1 MLVKEK
7 GESSMANPEYVLEM
21 RTKAKC
27 STIKHR
33 EDERSSSFLLIV
45 NLHNTDCVFSFFL
58 LRFHYEI
65 SSFYAILRL
74 AIKGRKEVFLMNEQ
88 EKTTMNIIEPEGLS
102 SCGADSGTWC
112 GQALKRVL
120 IGMTLM
126 GLTLNVLCLNYILP
140 AIGMVFLLV
149 GLRALRRENAGFKG
163 GYVIAIIRTFYITV
177 WMILDTTIYADVLT
191 GTAAAVVLTAV
202 NLVIVLA
209 QVVCLWSGLKALRQ
223 KAGFEAKCGAAAA
236 LIVWKVVLCALGVMN
251 WSGWIMFIV
260 MIAAYIIIM
269 RRLFAL
275 AGELDNAGC
284 TITPVPVKVK
294 DWQLVLS
301 LAVLLAAGMA
311 CGYAFGGSYPME
323 WTPLDHSA
331 QAEVQSTKAKL
342 LELGFPEAVLNDL
355 SSEDIASC
363 EGATQILSRTEDKPV
378 NDGREVTT
386 QTGENSYRID
396 TVYDA
401 KELRLTGVA
410 VRVGEY
416 RWIIFHHFLWTQPM
430 NYCGTE
436 AVQLWPNGQ
445 SDWWLDGDATGRVLC
460 SRDGQTLTAAYHSLG
475 TQDTF
480 TTDFFGNSQSS
491 INLTGVFSMPR
502 GSENQRGYV
511 CFPIQI
517 AQEDTYVNSWV
528 NYTHQNTWAQY
539 PARTARDSMWSSSAF
554 KTIQSALQ
562 FDATEGRMLY

>member
-1 MLVKEK
+1 
-7 GESSMANPEYVLEM
+7 
-21 RTKAKC
+21 
-27 STIKHR
+27 
-33 EDERSSSFLLIV
+33 
-45 NLHNTDCVFSFFL
+45 
-58 LRFHYEI
+58 
-65 SSFYAILRL
+65 
-74 AIKGRKEVFLMNEQ
+74 MNEQ

-112 GQALKRVL
+112 GQALTRVL
-120 IGMTLM
+120 IGMTLT

-163 GYVIAIIRTFYITV
+163 GYVIAILRTFYITV

-191 GTAAAVVLTAV
+191 GTTAAVVLTLF

-223 KAGFEAKCGAAAA
+223 KAGFGAKCGAAAA
-236 LIVWKVVLCALGVMN
+236 LIVWNVVLCALGLIS
-251 WSGWIMFIV
+251 WSGWITGIIMIV
-260 MIAAYIIIM
+260 LYIIIM

-284 TITPVPVKVK
+284 TITPVPVRVK

-301 LAVLLAAGMA
+301 LAVLLAVGMA

-323 WTPLDHSA
+323 WTTLDHSA

-355 SSEDIASC
+355 SAEDIASC

-378 NDGREVTT
+378 NNGREVTT
-386 QTGENSYRID
+386 QTGENSYQID

-430 NYCGTE
+430 NYYGTE

-445 SDWWLDGDATGRVLC
+445 SDWWQDGDATGRVLC

-491 INLTGVFSMPR
+491 INLTGAFSMPR

-554 KTIQSALQ
+554 KTVQSALQ
-562 FDATEGRMLY
+562 FDAAEGRMMY

>member
-1 MLVKEK
+1 
-7 GESSMANPEYVLEM
+7 MANPEYVLEM

-45 NLHNTDCVFSFFL
+45 NLHNTDCIFSFFL

-74 AIKGRKEVFLMNEQ
+74 AIKGRKEVFRMNEQ

-191 GTAAAVVLTAV
+191 GTTAAVVLTLF

-223 KAGFEAKCGAAAA
+223 KAGFGAKCGAAAA
-236 LIVWKVVLCALGVMN
+236 LIVWNVVLCALGLIR
-251 WSGWIMFIV
+251 WSGWIMLSV

-275 AGELDNAGC
+275 AGELDGAGC

-323 WTPLDHSA
+323 WTPLDNSA

-355 SSEDIASC
+355 SSEDIAMC

-386 QTGENSYRID
+386 QTGETSYRID

-436 AVQLWPNGQ
+436 AVQLWPSGQ
-445 SDWWLDGDATGRVLC
+445 SDWWPDGDATGRVLC
-460 SRDGQTLTAAYHSLG
+460 GRDGQTLTAAYHSLG
-475 TQDTF
+475 MQDTF

-491 INLTGVFSMPR
+491 INLTGAFSMPR

-511 CFPIQI
+511 CLPIQI

-539 PARTARDSMWSSSAF
+539 PARTAREGMWSSSAF
-554 KTIQSALQ
+554 KTIQFALQ
-562 FDATEGRMLY
+562 FDATEGRMMY

>member
-1 MLVKEK
+1 
-7 GESSMANPEYVLEM
+7 
-21 RTKAKC
+21 
-27 STIKHR
+27 
-33 EDERSSSFLLIV
+33 
-45 NLHNTDCVFSFFL
+45 
-58 LRFHYEI
+58 
-65 SSFYAILRL
+65 
-74 AIKGRKEVFLMNEQ
+74 MNEQ

-102 SCGADSGTWC
+102 SCGADSGAWC

-120 IGMTLM
+120 IGMTLT

-163 GYVIAIIRTFYITV
+163 GYVIAILRTFYITV

-191 GTAAAVVLTAV
+191 GTTAAVVLTLF

-223 KAGFEAKCGAAAA
+223 KAGFGAKCGAAAA
-236 LIVWKVVLCALGVMN
+236 LIVWNVVLCALGLIS
-251 WSGWIMFIV
+251 WSGWIMLSV

-284 TITPVPVKVK
+284 TITPVPVRVK

-323 WTPLDHSA
+323 WTPLDNSA

-355 SSEDIASC
+355 SSEYIAMC

-445 SDWWLDGDATGRVLC
+445 SDWWPDGDATGRVLC
-460 SRDGQTLTAAYHSLG
+460 GRDGQTLAAAYHSLD

-491 INLTGVFSMPR
+491 INLTGAFSMPR

-511 CFPIQI
+511 CFPIQT

-539 PARTARDSMWSSSAF
+539 PARTAREGMWSSSAF
-554 KTIQSALQ
+554 KTIQFALQ
-562 FDATEGRMLY
+562 FDATEGRMMY

>member
-1 MLVKEK
+1 
-7 GESSMANPEYVLEM
+7 MANPEYVLEM
-21 RTKAKC
+21 RTKARC

-45 NLHNTDCVFSFFL
+45 NLHNTDCIFSFFL

-74 AIKGRKEVFLMNEQ
+74 AIKGRKEVFCMNEQ

-102 SCGADSGTWC
+102 NCGADSGTWC
-112 GQALKRVL
+112 GQALTRVL
-120 IGMTLM
+120 IGMTLT

-163 GYVIAIIRTFYITV
+163 GYVIAILRTFYITV

-191 GTAAAVVLTAV
+191 GTTAAVVLTLF

-223 KAGFEAKCGAAAA
+223 KAGFGAKCGAAAA
-236 LIVWKVVLCALGVMN
+236 LIVWNVVLCALGLIR
-251 WSGWIMFIV
+251 WSGWITGIIMIV
-260 MIAAYIIIM
+260 LYIIIM
-269 RRLFAL
+269 RRLFVL
-275 AGELDNAGC
+275 AGELDDAGC

-323 WTPLDHSA
+323 WTPLDQST

-355 SSEDIASC
+355 SAEDIASC

-386 QTGENSYRID
+386 QTGETSYRID

-445 SDWWLDGDATGRVLC
+445 SDWWQDGDATGRVLC
-460 SRDGQTLTAAYHSLG
+460 SRDGQTLAAAYHSLD

-491 INLTGVFSMPR
+491 INLTGAFSMPR

-539 PARTARDSMWSSSAF
+539 PARTAREGMWSSSAF
-554 KTIQSALQ
+554 KTIQFALQ
-562 FDATEGRMLY
+562 FDATEGRMMY

>member
-1 MLVKEK
+1 
-7 GESSMANPEYVLEM
+7 MANPEYVLEM

-33 EDERSSSFLLIV
+33 EDERSSSFWLLV
-45 NLHNTDCVFSFFL
+45 NLHNTDCIFSFSL

-74 AIKGRKEVFLMNEQ
+74 AIKGRKEVFRMNEQ

-102 SCGADSGTWC
+102 SCGADSGAWC

-120 IGMTLM
+120 IGMTLT

-163 GYVIAIIRTFYITV
+163 GYVIAILRTFYITV

-191 GTAAAVVLTAV
+191 GTTAAVVLTLF

-223 KAGFEAKCGAAAA
+223 KAGFGAKCGAAAA
-236 LIVWKVVLCALGVMN
+236 LIVWNVVLCALGLIS
-251 WSGWIMFIV
+251 WSGWIMLSV

-284 TITPVPVKVK
+284 TITPVPVRVK

-323 WTPLDHSA
+323 WTPLDNSA

-355 SSEDIASC
+355 SSEDIAMC

-445 SDWWLDGDATGRVLC
+445 SDWWPDGDATGRVLC
-460 SRDGQTLTAAYHSLG
+460 GRDGQTLAAAYHSLD

-491 INLTGVFSMPR
+491 INLTGAFSMPR

-511 CFPIQI
+511 CFPIQT

-539 PARTARDSMWSSSAF
+539 PARTAREGMWSSSAF
-554 KTIQSALQ
+554 KTIQFALQ
-562 FDATEGRMLY
+562 FDATEGRMMY

>member
-1 MLVKEK
+1 
-7 GESSMANPEYVLEM
+7 MANPEYVLEM
-21 RTKAKC
+21 RTKARC

-33 EDERSSSFLLIV
+33 EDERSSSFWLLV
-45 NLHNTDCVFSFFL
+45 NLHNTDCVFSF

-74 AIKGRKEVFLMNEQ
+74 AIKGRKEVFRMNEQ

-102 SCGADSGTWC
+102 SCGADSGAWC
-112 GQALKRVL
+112 GQALTRVL
-120 IGMTLM
+120 IGMTLT

-163 GYVIAIIRTFYITV
+163 GYVIAILRTFYITV

-191 GTAAAVVLTAV
+191 GTTAAVVLTLF

-223 KAGFEAKCGAAAA
+223 KAGFGAKCGAAAA
-236 LIVWKVVLCALGVMN
+236 LIVWNVVLCALGLIR
-251 WSGWIMFIV
+251 WSGWITGIIMIV
-260 MIAAYIIIM
+260 LYIIIM
-269 RRLFAL
+269 RRLFVL
-275 AGELDNAGC
+275 AGELDDAGC
-284 TITPVPVKVK
+284 TITPVPVRVK

-323 WTPLDHSA
+323 WTPLDNSA

-355 SSEDIASC
+355 SAEDIASC

-491 INLTGVFSMPR
+491 INLTGAFSMPR

-539 PARTARDSMWSSSAF
+539 PARTAREGMWSSSAF
-554 KTIQSALQ
+554 KTIQFALQ
-562 FDATEGRMLY
+562 FDATEGRMMY